1 MTSAVIQLLVLAG
14 IAIFLILRLK
24 SVLGTRD
31 GFEGPPR
38 SARAPEPA
46 NPDRRQDF
54 QVIDG
59 GPDHDITDHVPED
72 SAAAAALAEMKR
84 VEPSFGVGEFLQGAR
99 GAYEW
104 ILMAFETGQLD
115 EVAPFLSA
123 DVYEAFAQVVDA
135 RQAQGL
141 TVEAEFVG
149 VRGTNLVNA
158 EFDTTTNRA
167 AITVRLVGE
176 LISVVRDPSGEIIE
190 GKPGHAKRQKDVWT
204 FERVMGSDDPNWRL
218 VATGE

>member
-1 MTSAVIQLLVLAG
+1 MNSPLLQLLVLAG

-38 SARAPEPA
+38 SSAGQTPTPS
-46 NPDRRQDF
+46 RRQDF
-54 QVIDG
+54 EVIDG
-59 GPDHDITDHVPED
+59 GPDLDITDNVAED
-72 SAAAAALAEMKR
+72 SDAAVALAEMKR
-84 VEPSFGVGEFLQGAR
+84 VEPSFSVGEFISGAR

-104 ILMAFETGQLD
+104 ILMAFERGNLD
-115 EVAPFLSA
+115 EVAPFLSE

-149 VRGTNLVNA
+149 VHGTTLTDA
-158 EFDTTTNRA
+158 QFDTDTNRA
-167 AITVRLVGE
+167 EITLRFVGE
-176 LISVVRDPSGEIIE
+176 LMSVVKDRSGEVVE
-190 GKPGHAKRQKDVWT
+190 GKSGQSKRQKDSWT